1 MARHL
6 SPTTHLVAIG
16 DDVVVLDT
24 RTNTYFCLAAAARD
38 LRIGP
43 DGVEFGDADL
53 AEEFE
58 QAGLLVEASQRPR
71 VAQTP
76 RPARD
81 LGLKVAARVRLGD
94 VLLILAA
101 WTTML
106 LDYHLVR
113 FDRVVAAAHRGR
125 RAGRAERLAED
136 ARTLIAAFERVLPWL
151 PFQGVCLYRSF
162 LLLRVL
168 RWRGH
173 DARWVFG
180 VRTWPFHAHC
190 WLQIGDTA
198 LDDTA
203 DRLQGLT
210 PIMVV

>member
-1 MARHL
+1 MFRHL
-6 SPTTHLVAIG
+6 SPTTHLVKIG

-24 RTNTYFCLAAAARD
+24 RTKTYFCLAAAASA
-38 LRIGP
+38 LRI
-43 DGVEFGDADL
+43 DSYGVAFDDAEL

-58 QAGLLVEASQRPR
+58 RAGLLAETGSGVSSALVRP
-71 VAQTP
+71 P
-76 RPARD
+76 DKD
-81 LGLKVAARVRLGD
+81 LSLHVAARVRWGD

-101 WTTML
+101 WATMPVS
-106 LDYHLVR
+106 YHFVR
-113 FDRVVAAAHRGR
+113 FDRVVATARRGR
-125 RAGRAERLAED
+125 RAGGPTSLSQGAKDLV
-136 ARTLIAAFERVLPWL
+136 AAFERVLPWL

-162 LLLRVL
+162 LLLRIL
-168 RWRGH
+168 RWRGY

-190 WLQIGDTA
+190 WLQVGDAA

-203 DRLQGLT
+203 DRLQSLT

>member
-6 SPTTHLVAIG
+6 SPTTHLVKIG

-24 RTNTYFCLAAAARD
+24 RTKTYFCLAAAAATIRV
-38 LRIGP
+38 GP
-43 DGVEFGDADL
+43 EGVAFDEADL

-58 QAGLLVEASQRPR
+58 RAGLLGDLPSQTTLPPLPLPN
-71 VAQTP
+71 Q
-76 RPARD
+76 D
-81 LGLKVAARVRLGD
+81 LGLQVAQRVRPGD

-106 LDYHLVR
+106 VSYHFVR
-113 FDRVVAAAHRGR
+113 FDRIVATARRGR
-125 RAGRAERLAED
+125 CAEGADTLSKD
-136 ARTLIAAFERVLPWL
+136 AKALVATFERMLAWL

-190 WLQIGDTA
+190 WLQVGDAA